1 MSDYIEHRV
10 KSKVEKYF
18 KTFFKIVIGGIFAI
32 AFIMLF
38 GYITMRLWNW
48 LMPEIFGLI
57 IIDYWQALG
66 IIILAKI
73 FFGGFG
79 NYKSGKSDNKS
90 KNRRRPQYN
99 NKGFKS
105 DFSNWKYY
113 DKFWEEEGEKA
124 FEEYIKRK
132 QNEDKPQ

>member
-10 KSKVEKYF
+10 KSNVEKYF
-18 KTFFKIVIGGIFAI
+18 KTFFKIVIGGLFAI
-32 AFIMLF
+32 AFIMIF
-38 GYITMRLWNW
+38 AYITMRLWNW

-79 NYKSGKSDNKS
+79 NYKSSKSEKKSGKHCNPRYD
-90 KNRRRPQYN
+90 
-99 NKGFKS
+99 KGFKS

-113 DKFWEEEGEKA
+113 DKFWEDEGEKA
-124 FEEYIKRK
+124 FEQYVKRE

>member
-1 MSDYIEHRV
+1 MSDYIEHSV

-18 KTFFKIVIGGIFAI
+18 KTFFKIVIGGLFAI

-38 GYITMRLWNW
+38 AYITMRLWNW

-57 IIDYWQALG
+57 TIDYWQALG

-79 NYKSGKSDNKS
+79 NYKSRKSDNKS
-90 KNRRRPQYN
+90 KNRSKPQYT

-124 FEEYIKRK
+124 FEQYVKRK